1 MAMLFLYSIY
11 DMVSQIIISVNPFTR
26 NLEYPII
33 LQKVVKLLC
42 FNGQRITKINRQSV
56 LLKIVYTVIVTIS
69 LCFYFSF
76 FPAFASVVKADKIVV
91 IKGKRVML
99 LMNNGE
105 ILKVYRISLGKQP
118 VGHKSRQGDQKT
130 PEGTY
135 VIDSRIT
142 DSKFYLALH
151 ISYPNNSDIK
161 NAQGLGVDPGGNIMI
176 HGTGD
181 EYDWMG
187 KFHNVVDWTDGCIA
201 VTNDEI
207 EEIWKF
213 VDDGTVIEIRP

>member
-1 MAMLFLYSIY
+1 VKFLY
-11 DMVSQIIISVNPFTR
+11 
-26 NLEYPII
+26 
-33 LQKVVKLLC
+33 
-42 FNGQRITKINRQSV
+42 FNRQRVTKINTESV
-56 LLKIVYTVIVTIS
+56 LSLIVFTVIITIS
-69 LCFYFSF
+69 LCFYFPF

-105 ILKVYRISLGKQP
+105 ILKVYRVSLGKQP

-151 ISYPNNSDIK
+151 ISYPNDSDVK

-176 HGTGD
+176 HGLPNGLAKKV
-181 EYDWMG
+181 G
-187 KFHNVVDWTDGCIA
+187 KLHRLTDWTDGCIA
-201 VTNDEI
+201 VTNSEM
-207 EEIWKF
+207 EEIWQM
-213 VDDGTVIEIRP
+213 VPDNTTIEIKQ